1 MVNNETLEC
10 LGVGAILGYCVSLSD
25 GFEGYVPHTLIID
38 KIDDINKFN
47 SRFEASRQAE
57 KDGIKFIND
66 IEGLEK
72 GLYIDTKENREICL
86 KALKESDKY
95 NINRII
101 ADDLKNNKNIKWW
114 AMYFEYVT
122 SLESK

>member
-1 MVNNETLEC
+1 MINNEMLEC
-10 LGVGAILGYCVSLSD
+10 YGVGAILGYCVSSSD
-25 GFEGYVPHTLIID
+25 GFEGYIPNTLIID
-38 KIDDINKFN
+38 KIDDIDKFD
-47 SRFEASRQAE
+47 SGFEASRQAE

-86 KALKESDKY
+86 NTLRESDKY

-101 ADDLKNNKNIKWW
+101 SEDLKNNKNIEWW
-114 AMYFEYVT
+114 AMYFKYVA